1 MLDDILQEFTLP
13 TRTKT
18 QDSKLVKVSLSKK
31 ESSLT
36 AEQESILSAKE
47 DVLKVTAY
55 AGSGKTFVLEN
66 FAKRNIK
73 SKGLYIAFNR
83 DLKLE
88 AEKRFPTS
96 VKCLT
101 MHGLAFSRFGKDL
114 ANKLNKP
121 IYPQHLIEYLD
132 VPASI
137 ADLYSK
143 LIFNS
148 VINFTYSRDHG
159 IEKKH
164 ITFGE
169 ELALISEILKKTSNS
184 SELTDITTSK
194 ILSDIELIWSHMID
208 EKSPLG
214 TTHDTYLKL
223 FQLHRPKLPYSTI
236 LLDEAQDVNP
246 AMLDIFERQKCRKV
260 LTGDP
265 YQSIYQFRRAVDGM
279 TNSKADQNYYLTK
292 SFRFGQSIANIA
304 STFLPL
310 RGESRPVFGREDIES
325 KIGSPNDLKEF
336 LSYQNKAVITRTNAQ
351 IFAESVRFASMGY
364 TVYVEGGEKMLNFDL
379 LTDLSRMKEGA
390 MPQDSFLSTF
400 FKTSGKNGSQAFN
413 MLEEFATEN
422 SISEWQFRCKLIN
435 NYGKELPNAINLLK
449 KALATAE
456 EKPSNDV
463 VIITNV
469 HKSKGLE
476 YDAVLL
482 ADDFDLTPI
491 QEGKK
496 GVISTISLN
505 SMSPLHAEKQ
515 AENVNLLY
523 VALTRAKKFLC
534 FENTELINFINQA
547 HKALLNK
554 PVIWTPNP
562 RSLNFSDD
570 LRSVYASASK
580 VLMPN

>member
-88 AEKRFPTS
+88 AEKRFPPS

-132 VPASI
+132 VPTSI

-169 ELALISEILKKTSNS
+169 ELALISEILKKTPNS

-390 MPQDSFLSTF
+390 VPQDSFLSTF
-400 FKTSGKNGSQAFN
+400 FKTSGKNGTQAFN

-554 PVIWTPNP
+554 PVIWMPNP
-562 RSLNFSDD
+562 RSLNFSED
-570 LRSVYASASK
+570 LRSVYNSASK
-580 VLMPN
+580 VLMPI